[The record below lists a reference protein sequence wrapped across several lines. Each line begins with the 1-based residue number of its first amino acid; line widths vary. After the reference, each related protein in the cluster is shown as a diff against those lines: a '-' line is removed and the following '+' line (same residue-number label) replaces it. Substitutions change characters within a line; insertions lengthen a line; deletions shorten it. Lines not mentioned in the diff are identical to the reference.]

1 VTMYNPSLNVADG
14 GAHAAMHGTELAH
27 HHHQTEGELAEFR
40 AELIASTTPGRG
52 DRSWSWKL
60 LGNRSGDDFFYR
72 APGHLGKITPM
83 FSLAIVDGN
92 PLQAIF
98 GNAQF
103 LFPLAGLIV
112 GIMATVQTHGA
123 ALPPTLGLDI
133 ALVVLGLLSGFAGLI
148 GFLPILAGAIVTG
161 HCFTV
166 SEYITLFV
174 LGCNYFAGP
183 QIARRMRPLRA
194 HRDRSGFDRFWHIA
208 GDYSVQIVMSA
219 FILGKFPALYPLVSG
234 KEVTI
239 AESEHTMWVVVIAA
253 CVVRQLLE
261 TMAREWYPQRMVI
274 VAPHRQG
281 RGRHELLDLAFR
293 TVVQISFVA
302 AAIYTVVGPNWRT
315 PVICIAYAFMLFIE
329 GIKKPFPFVTWIHR
343 VIPVGIARIVFVMVI
358 GELAAKYF
366 IDHGVKTS
374 GGLTG
379 SIFLVVAA
387 LLFILTFLGRFRGE
401 PWGPGV
407 VWKFIGAGVVSVLI
421 CLALGVISFV

>member
-1 VTMYNPSLNVADG
+1 MTMYESSLNVADG

-27 HHHQTEGELAEFR
+27 HHQSEEEVTALR
-40 AELIASTTPGRG
+40 SDLVASTAPGRG
-52 DRSWSWKL
+52 DRSWTWKL
-60 LGNRSGDDFFYR
+60 AGSAAGDEFFYR
-72 APGHLGKITPM
+72 TPGELGKITPM

-98 GNAQF
+98 GNLQF
-103 LFPLAGLIV
+103 LLPLAGFVL
-112 GIMATVQTHGA
+112 GIMATIQTHGA
-123 ALPPTLGLDI
+123 ALPPTLGIDA
-133 ALVVLGLLSGFAGLI
+133 ALVVIGLLSGFAGLV
-148 GFLPILAGAIVTG
+148 GFIPILVGAVVTG
-161 HCFTV
+161 HCFSV

-183 QIARRMRPLRA
+183 QIARRIRPLRS

-208 GDYSVQIVMSA
+208 GDYSVQIVMAA

-253 CVVRQLLE
+253 CVVRQILE
-261 TMAREWYPQRMVI
+261 TIAREWYPQRTVI
-274 VAPHRQG
+274 VAPRRQG

-315 PVICIAYAFMLFIE
+315 PVICGAYALMLFVE

-343 VIPVGIARIVFVMVI
+343 IVPVGIARIVFVMVI

-366 IDHGVKTS
+366 IEYGVKTS
-374 GGLTG
+374 GDLTG

-387 LLFILTFLGRFRGE
+387 LLFLLTFFGRFRGQ

-407 VWKFIGAGVVSVLI
+407 AWKFIGAGIVSILI
-421 CLALGVISFV
+421 CLAIGAISFV